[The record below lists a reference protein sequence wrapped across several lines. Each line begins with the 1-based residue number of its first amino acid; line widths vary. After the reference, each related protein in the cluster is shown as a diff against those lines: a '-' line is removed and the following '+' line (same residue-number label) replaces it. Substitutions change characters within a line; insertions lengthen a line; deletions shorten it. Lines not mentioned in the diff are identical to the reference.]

1 MSEFW
6 SMVCTGC
13 RAAANWY
20 WGGFDGLMA
29 SLVAFVGMAHVTGGM
44 CAAVDRTPLS
54 KAGIQDVFKSIMI
67 FILVGIG
74 NILDANVLTNTPA
87 LRSTIILYYVSI
99 EGLIIL
105 ENTVYLGLSVPEKL
119 REILEQLQQDRIGVD

>member
-6 SMVCTGC
+6 SVVCTGC

-20 WGGFDGLMA
+20 WGGFDGLMV
-29 SLVAFVGMAHVTGGM
+29 SLVVFVVMAHVTNGM
-44 CAAVDRTPLS
+44 CAVVDRTLLS
-54 KAGIQDVFKSIMI
+54 RAGIQDVFKSSLI

-74 NILDANVLTNTPA
+74 NILDTNVLMNTPA
-87 LRSTIILYYVSI
+87 LRTTIILYYLSV

-105 ENTVYLGLSVPEKL
+105 ENTVRLGLSVPNKL
-119 REILEQLQQDRIGVD
+119 REVLEQMRQS